1 MKPISIQHSQFES
14 LYATQQRFFKQII
27 ARYFDGPQQQDVL
40 QEFAIHLFSLLQQKQ
55 DTDAHLFE
63 SQAWLRTVLV
73 HFCISLLRKE
83 QAQKNRVW
91 TKTSTQYVLVA
102 DEMILGKEQALK
114 ALYEEAL
121 GCVSKKEAL
130 ILKMKYEYKC
140 SSKEIERRL
149 GIDYVDVLINRIKT
163 KIKNKMGKMEL
174 EWL

>member
-1 MKPISIQHSQFES
+1 MKPIRIQHSQFES

-73 HFCISLLRKE
+73 HFCISSLRKE
-83 QAQKNRVW
+83 QAQKNKVW

-114 ALYEEAL
+114 ALYEEA
-121 GCVSKKEAL
+121 
-130 ILKMKYEYKC
+130 
-140 SSKEIERRL
+140 
-149 GIDYVDVLINRIKT
+149 
-163 KIKNKMGKMEL
+163 
-174 EWL
+174 